1 LKKAL
6 LLLIFL
12 GTLLVASHA
21 TTIQP
26 IEKDTLILPIPTDT
40 VRAGIYITSIHN
52 IDFREKEYTI
62 DLWLWLRYKN
72 HSLDFYQNLEVPQ
85 AKTVI
90 KSFATIDSSDGQIY
104 LLMKL
109 QCVMNDSWRINNF
122 PFDSQTLR
130 FAIENSQF
138 DKHAMVFVVDT
149 LGKQFD
155 PRFTL
160 SGWNINKLSV
170 SSEIK
175 KYETAFGDKT
185 IPKPH
190 TEYSSFI
197 TRIKI
202 GRHALGL
209 FWKMFLG
216 MYVAFL
222 TAFACFYIHLDNSDS
237 RFGLA
242 VGSLFAVIG
251 NKYIVEASLPE
262 SVTFTLVDMLH
273 GVTLVFILIV
283 IVCNVIS
290 LNLYKKRKNAQVA
303 RFNSIAG
310 KLMIV
315 AYILI
320 NIFFIGT
327 AIKGS

>member
-1 LKKAL
+1 MLGVMLGLAKSTAAQAL
-6 LLLIFL
+6 
-12 GTLLVASHA
+12 T
-21 TTIQP
+21 
-26 IEKDTLILPIPTDT
+26 KDTIAQVPHCDT
-40 VRAGIYITSIHN
+40 VTAVIYITIIHN

-72 HSLDFYQNLEVPQ
+72 HALDFYQNLEIPQ
-85 AKTVI
+85 AKTVV

-109 QCVMNDSWRINNF
+109 QCVMNDSWKITNF

-138 DKHAMVFVVDT
+138 DHRSMIFVVDT
-149 LGKQFD
+149 MGKQYD
-155 PRFTL
+155 PRFTI
-160 SGWNINKLSV
+160 SGWSISRLTDSAVVKV
-170 SSEIK
+170 
-175 KYETAFGDKT
+175 YETAFGDKN
-185 IPKPH
+185 IRRPH
-190 TEYSSFI
+190 SEYSRFI
-197 TRIKI
+197 TKIKI
-202 GRHALGL
+202 GRQAMGL

-222 TAFACFYIHLDNSDS
+222 TAFVCFYIHIDNADS
-237 RFGLA
+237 RFSLS

-273 GVTLVFILIV
+273 GITLICILIV

-290 LNLYKKRKNAQVA
+290 LNLYKKDKTSQAE
-303 RFNSIAG
+303 RFNRIAG
-310 KLMIV
+310 RLMIA
-315 AYILI
+315 AYLVL
-320 NIFFIGT
+320 NLYFIASAMST
-327 AIKGS
+327 S